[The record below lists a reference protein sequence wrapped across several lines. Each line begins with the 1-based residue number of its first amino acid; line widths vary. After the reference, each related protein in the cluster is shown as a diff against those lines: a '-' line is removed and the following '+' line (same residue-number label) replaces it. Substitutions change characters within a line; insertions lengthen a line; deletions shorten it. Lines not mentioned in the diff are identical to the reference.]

1 MIMVKFIS
9 VILLMMA
16 TEASC
21 TMYLIYT
28 EKRKAFKAGVWCSAT
43 ILFTSLAVVN
53 YVEDRSLIIAA
64 VIGAFLGSYLIT
76 KFNKNKES

>member
-1 MIMVKFIS
+1 MLKFVA

-28 EKRKAFKAGVWCSAT
+28 DKRKAAKAALWCSVT

-53 YVEDRSLIIAA
+53 YVEDKTLIIAA
-64 VIGAFLGSYLIT
+64 VIGAFLGSFIT
-76 KFNKNKES
+76 IKLKTKP